1 MSTRFAEAYAAL
13 RRPFPKEQIG
23 KLPSTSK
30 RPALDYVGHA
40 AVTDRLNTVVPEDWF
55 YTVDELLTVGSDVWI
70 RGTFTLCGIS
80 RVEYGDGKDPKEAL
94 GNFIR
99 RGAMRFGVA
108 IDLWSRE
115 ELRYESS
122 RVGSSPP
129 GAVSDGTP
137 ALDPG
142 ESTDAPR
149 SSERAR
155 PGAATAEAP
164 RRKSRT
170 HEPASP
176 GSSAAPVGTAAAAAP
191 VPDDYGE
198 GSDGAG
204 AAPNLDEMAFDDLL
218 VRAVEVVGK
227 LSNVVSIV
235 RREIDASV
243 KTERDLEHGHLVAV
257 IERKGAA

>member
-23 KLPSTSK
+23 KLPSTSR

-40 AVTDRLNTVVPEDWF
+40 AVTDRLNTVVPDDWF

-137 ALDPG
+137 TLASG
-142 ESTDAPR
+142 ESTDATP
-149 SSERAR
+149 SSEGAR
-155 PGAATAEAP
+155 PSPTAETS
-164 RRKSRT
+164 RRQSRT

-176 GSSAAPVGTAAAAAP
+176 DTSAAPVGTAAAAAP
-191 VPDDYGE
+191 APDGYGE
-198 GSDGAG
+198 GPEGTG
-204 AAPNLDEMAFDDLL
+204 AAPKLDEMAFDDLL
-218 VRAVEVVGK
+218 VRAVTVAGSVEKVAEAVRAG
-227 LSNVVSIV
+227 IDPGV
-235 RREIDASV
+235 RRYE
-243 KTERDLEHGHLVAV
+243 DLEHGHLVAL